1 MPAEKMGDLRPKVF
15 RFAWGGAEITTILEG
30 AVLRD
35 SVKPPFCLDKDQD
48 EIDAIGAA
56 NRIPAD
62 RMQHIFVPTVINTG
76 THVVL
81 FDVGFGDGGAAM
93 GCGQLTG
100 LLAEAGYAAEDIDV
114 VAFTHCHP
122 DHIQGVSGDGGRMSF
137 PNARHVIGRK
147 EFDAWYS
154 GDGIPSQ
161 RAENREMF
169 LRLIAPLADRL
180 AFLEDGDEVVPGL
193 SAEAAFG
200 HSLGHMMYRLD
211 SEGAQF
217 LVWGD
222 VANHYVYSLQH
233 PTSTVGF
240 DDDKEAAI
248 ATRSR
253 VLDMVATDGLMVS
266 GYHMP
271 FPSVGYVEKWRGSYR
286 WVPTTYQPYV

>member
-1 MPAEKMGDLRPKVF
+1 
-15 RFAWGGAEITTILEG
+15 
-30 AVLRD
+30 
-35 SVKPPFCLDKDQD
+35 
-48 EIDAIGAA
+48 
-56 NRIPAD
+56 
-62 RMQHIFVPTVINTG
+62 
-76 THVVL
+76 
-81 FDVGFGDGGAAM
+81 
-93 GCGQLTG
+93 
-100 LLAEAGYAAEDIDV
+100 
-114 VAFTHCHP
+114 
-122 DHIQGVSGDGGRMSF
+122 
-137 PNARHVIGRK
+137 
-147 EFDAWYS
+147 
-154 GDGIPSQ
+154 
-161 RAENREMF
+161 MF

-233 PTSTVGF
+233 PPSTVGF

-286 WVPTTYQPYV
+286 WVPTTYQP